1 MLVEEEYSI
10 LVIEY
15 NSIGGKQS
23 GMTKKDFEERH
34 VLFQQEDKSTYIKK
48 RLTKAQ
54 EEWICQRSETNKRD
68 ELRI

>member
-54 EEWICQRSETNKRD
+54 EE
-68 ELRI
+68 